1 MNLKSIF
8 IVLLAALLALA
19 SCDGEMDAPQGPDVP
34 SGGGSSSS
42 SSFDHFQQKYSE
54 GNAAEYGV
62 FIVSIRLKGQAIEPK
77 YMEEYEAEYNKISD
91 SYYEKQWALDD
102 QREAG
107 TITVEEYY
115 EELYRLQN
123 ERYTAQFE
131 LEIKWE
137 KFNVWGPYTANV
149 RIQNQS
155 DKERYFQ
162 YVIWAGNYLTGE
174 GQCYL
179 SEPVTLPA
187 NSDAAYIFE
196 VDSGG
201 KYLGTCW
208 SGYNVY

>member
-19 SCDGEMDAPQGPDVP
+19 SCDGGMDSPQGPDVP

-42 SSFDHFQQKYSE
+42 SSFDYFQQKYSE
-54 GNAAEYGV
+54 KNASEYGV
-62 FIVSIRLKGQAIEPK
+62 FIVSTRLRGQAIKPE
-77 YMEEYEAEYNKISD
+77 YMEEYETEYNKIYD
-91 SYYEKQWALDD
+91 SYYENQRALND

-107 TITVEEYY
+107 TITVEEYH
-115 EELYRLQN
+115 EEMYRLQN
-123 ERYTAQFE
+123 ERDTEQFE
-131 LEIKWE
+131 LQIKWE

-187 NSDAAYIFE
+187 NSDAAYTFE
-196 VDSGG
+196 VDTGG
-201 KYLGTCW
+201 KYLGNC
-208 SGYNVY
+208 GLGCYVY

>member
-8 IVLLAALLALA
+8 IVLLAALFALA
-19 SCDGEMDAPQGPDVP
+19 SCDGGMDAPQGTDVP
-34 SGGGSSSS
+34 SGGGSDSSS
-42 SSFDHFQQKYSE
+42 SYDDFYEKYSE
-54 GNAAEYGV
+54 EKAAEYGV
-62 FIVSIRLKGQAIEPK
+62 FIVSTRLRGQAIEPK
-77 YMEEYEAEYNKISD
+77 YMEEYEVEYNEIYD

-102 QREAG
+102 QREEG
-107 TITVEEYY
+107 TITVEEYF
-115 EELYRLQN
+115 EESYRLQN
-123 ERYTAQFE
+123 ERDTAQFE

-155 DKERYFQ
+155 DSEHSFQ
-162 YVIWAGNYLTGE
+162 YVVWVGNFWTGE

-187 NSDAAYIFE
+187 NSDAAYTFE

-201 KYLGTCW
+201 KFLGTSW

>member
-19 SCDGEMDAPQGPDVP
+19 SCDGGMDAPQEPDVP
-34 SGGGSSSS
+34 SGGGSGSS
-42 SSFDHFQQKYSE
+42 SSFDYFQQKYSE
-54 GNAAEYGV
+54 ENAAEYGV
-62 FIVSIRLKGQAIEPK
+62 FIVNTRLKGQAIEPK
-77 YMEEYEAEYNKISD
+77 YMEEYEAEYNEIYN
-91 SYYEKQWALDD
+91 SYYENKRALDA
-102 QREAG
+102 QRTAG
-107 TITVEEYY
+107 TISVENYF
-115 EELYRLQN
+115 EESYRLQN
-123 ERYTAQFE
+123 EWDTAQFE

-155 DKERYFQ
+155 DSERSFQ
-162 YVIWAGNYLTGE
+162 YAIWAGNYLTGE

-187 NSDAAYIFE
+187 NSDAAYTFE

-201 KYLGTCW
+201 KFLGTSW
-208 SGYNVY
+208 LGYNVY